1 MKFKYH
7 FSENLQNLFLNFI
20 ASNRRDEDDIDG
32 LGVGAMMPQEL
43 PEVVLLNNTELYGV

>member
-7 FSENLQNLFLNFI
+7 FTENLESLFLNFI
-20 ASNRRDEDDIDG
+20 VSNHCDEDDIDG

-43 PEVVLLNNTELYGV
+43 PEAILLTNTELYGV